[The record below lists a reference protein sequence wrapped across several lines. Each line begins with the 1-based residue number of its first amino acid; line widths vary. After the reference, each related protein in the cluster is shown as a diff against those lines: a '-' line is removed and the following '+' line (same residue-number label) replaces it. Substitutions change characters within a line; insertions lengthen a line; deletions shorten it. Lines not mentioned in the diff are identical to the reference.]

1 MSDTLAISSPTES
14 PPTESPSAESPRPEA
29 APPAHAPGNRIPGNK
44 AIWVGVFCEVTEF
57 CVMFAVF
64 FVARAH
70 FPTEFS
76 AGPDRLSLLAG
87 TGYTLMLLSS
97 GWCVARAVHAIRRN
111 DRHRSLRWLLGAF
124 VCGLGYPLIKV
135 FEIRWNFANGLDGSA
150 GIFIITYYYL
160 TINHLMHVFWG
171 LLGMIWVMLRT
182 ASGIYSS
189 EDYAGLEAFAVYWHT
204 TDIIW
209 LMIFSLFYVLR

>member
-1 MSDTLAISSPTES
+1 MSAHSAALPVDS
-14 PPTESPSAESPRPEA
+14 PPPAPA
-29 APPAHAPGNRIPGNK
+29 ATPARNRIPGNR

-70 FPTEFS
+70 FPEEFA
-76 AGPDRLSLLAG
+76 AGPERLSLLAG

-111 DRHRSLRWLLGAF
+111 ARWSSLRWLGASF
-124 VCGLGYPLIKV
+124 IFGLGYPIIKI
-135 FEIRWNFANGLDGSA
+135 FEIRWNLDRGLDGSA
-150 GIFIITYYYL
+150 GIFIVTYYYL

-171 LLGMIWVMLRT
+171 LLGMIWVTLRT
-182 ASGIYSS
+182 ATGIYSS
-189 EDYAGLEAFAVYWHT
+189 AEHSGLEAFALYWHV

-209 LMIFSLFYVLR
+209 LMIYSLFYVLR